1 MNALTNASGTV
12 QEGVGG
18 IATKAGRAFLSILGA
33 TCLALFIAGF
43 TRVPGLPIG
52 GNGPLYRAFIVALTL
67 IQDKIIAFPHVAA
80 EAVVRIGGTL
90 QTRQVARESEGQS
103 ASDLID
109 RVGRGR
115 ICVGSHLPRLRRQ
128 RRNYFDELVCKGQ
141 R

>member
-1 MNALTNASGTV
+1 MNALIDASGTV

-52 GNGPLYRAFIVALTL
+52 GNGPLCWAFLVALTL
-67 IQDKIIAFPHVAA
+67 IQDEIVAFPHVAA
-80 EAVVRIGGTL
+80 EAVVRVGGTL
-90 QTRQVARESEGQS
+90 QTRQVARESEGQP
-103 ASDLID
+103 ASYLID

-115 ICVGSHLPRLRRQ
+115 ICVGSHLPRLCRQ

-141 R
+141 